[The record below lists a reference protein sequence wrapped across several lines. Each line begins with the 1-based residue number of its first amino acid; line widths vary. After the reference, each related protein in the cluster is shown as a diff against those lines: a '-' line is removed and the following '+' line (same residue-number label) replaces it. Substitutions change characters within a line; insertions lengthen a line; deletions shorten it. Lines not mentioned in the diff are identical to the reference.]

1 MSNHARYGFAV
12 GLAFTFLLAC
22 LVSIPTRGVAHEA
35 QANAS
40 VTSSLCVQGEK
51 TVFSCALKNSKTI
64 SLCSSAKL
72 NKDEGYLQYRFGVPG
87 KIELE
92 YPKERAAPQKA
103 FQYNHYFRAQ
113 VDLTEISFS
122 IDSNVYSVFDN
133 FNGEEKPA
141 ISEEGVSVT
150 PGDKKKAV
158 TYVCRGRAKV
168 DFTDISETLPNE
180 SSPEQ

>member
-1 MSNHARYGFAV
+1 MSNHAQCGFAF
-12 GLAFTFLLAC
+12 GIAFTFLLAC
-22 LVSIPTRGVAHEA
+22 LISTPSRGVAREA
-35 QANAS
+35 QAKAL
-40 VTSSLCVQGEK
+40 VASSLCVKGEK
-51 TVFSCALKNSKTI
+51 TVFSCVLNNAKTI

-92 YPKERAAPQKA
+92 YPKERAAPQKS

-122 IDSNVYSVFDN
+122 IDGYVYTVFDT

-150 PGDKKKAV
+150 PTDNKKAV
-158 TYVCRGRAKV
+158 TYSCRGRAKV

-180 SSPEQ
+180 SPER